1 MEQTFYERDTVTVA
15 RELLGKVIVYRG
27 AAGRIVEVEAY
38 LGEGDL
44 AAHSAR
50 GLTART
56 QVIFG
61 PAGRAYVYL
70 IYGMYECLNF
80 VVEAD
85 GKAIYTI
92 SMVQSE
98 LFAYSIEAV
107 ESWLVK
113 VFQVMRHFSLVVV
126 AVGSETELEID
137 GKTNSEL
144 AIYALSSFLNSYWVL
159 AEDII
164 IPPKFE
170 KFEFDKRDN
179 DVVLL
184 RRTAVVEDL
193 FFSFN
198 RPLA

>member
-1 MEQTFYERDTVTVA
+1 MLEQTFYERDTVTVA
-15 RELLGKVIVYRG
+15 RELLGKVIVSRG

-85 GKAIYTI
+85 GKAGCVLIRALEPLVGIEQMRSRRGERAKLRDLARGPGRLTRALGI
-92 SMVQSE
+92 SRADNGRDLMNGEITVRDLGALVEVEVTARIGITKSAD
-98 LFAYSIEAV
+98 LPLRFSIRGSQWVSGGRACIN
-107 ESWLVK
+107 LKVK
-113 VFQVMRHFSLVVV
+113 
-126 AVGSETELEID
+126 
-137 GKTNSEL
+137 
-144 AIYALSSFLNSYWVL
+144 
-159 AEDII
+159 
-164 IPPKFE
+164 
-170 KFEFDKRDN
+170 
-179 DVVLL
+179 
-184 RRTAVVEDL
+184 
-193 FFSFN
+193 
-198 RPLA
+198 